1 MPASNALKNKK
12 SHKKDTFRAHLMYP
26 ETMGYSEKMRY
37 SKEELIK
44 VQKNCDQQYTMKVNR
59 QCITLIYKAML
70 QLLPDGQ
77 TSQVKVDSKREK
89 ERLTYEN
96 HENSR
101 KLIVRL
107 SVEFLVGPLC

>member
-1 MPASNALKNKK
+1 
-12 SHKKDTFRAHLMYP
+12 MYP

-44 VQKNCDQQYTMKVNR
+44 VHKNCDQQYTTKVNR
-59 QCITLIYKAML
+59 QSITLLYKAML

-96 HENSR
+96 YENS
-101 KLIVRL
+101 LNLLVHL
-107 SVEFLVGPLC
+107 SDELLAGPLC